1 MDGQPYRASKFA
13 ASFRRHLW
21 RQHLGLIAP
30 QDVTPETARTF
41 PTPSMKAAPAAFPDP
56 SVLVSEQEDPNEQLV
71 VDPLSDRLEHHW
83 KECATTNTRAYDDV
97 FHPVPSDRVASWK
110 SYQTYFPQ
118 YPIVTGHVA
127 DPAADPHWVRERLS
141 TVRGS
146 LVNFAHHFLSEEDLL
161 TTDVEVNKLTLDI
174 YL

>member
-1 MDGQPYRASKFA
+1 MDGKPYRASKFA

-21 RQHLGLIAP
+21 RQHLGLIP
-30 QDVTPETARTF
+30 SQDVTPETARSF
-41 PTPSMKAAPAAFPDP
+41 PTPSMKAAPAPFPDP
-56 SVLVSEQEDPNEQLV
+56 SLNKNDPNEQLV
-71 VDPLSDRLEHHW
+71 LDPLSEELERTW
-83 KECATTNTRAYDDV
+83 KKSATTNTRAYDDV

-110 SYQTYFPQ
+110 SYQSYFPQ
-118 YPIVTGHVA
+118 MPIVTGHVA
-127 DPAADPHWVRERLS
+127 DPKADPQWVRERLS